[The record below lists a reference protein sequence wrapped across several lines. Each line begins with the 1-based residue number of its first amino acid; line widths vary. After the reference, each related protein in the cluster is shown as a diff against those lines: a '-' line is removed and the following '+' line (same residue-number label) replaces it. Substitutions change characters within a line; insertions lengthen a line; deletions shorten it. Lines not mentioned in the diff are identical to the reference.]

1 MPCPEAVE
9 RPVDGLRIPLHPLP
23 QPFRAENEFVARATT
38 VFRRLDHVD
47 DMGDARDLRQ
57 SSHEHAAGF
66 DIPPASHVFLH
77 FR

>member
-9 RPVDGLRIPLHPLP
+9 GPIDGLRILLHPLP
-23 QPFRAENEFVARATT
+23 QSLRAENEFVPRAMT
-38 VFRRLDHVD
+38 VFWRLDHVD
-47 DMGDARDLRQ
+47 DMGYARDLRQ
-57 SSHEHAAGF
+57 SSHEYAAGF